1 MRKARKATRKTKRK
15 PRLGMWKR
23 KTRKGIRG
31 KGDYNGR
38 EGKEDSKEKKGY
50 LRLITQLP
58 RQVCWTHFFLYTGI
72 CIPAIATLSSQVGAM
87 SKPLNTV

>member
-58 RQVCWTHFFLYTGI
+58 RQVCWTHFFY
-72 CIPAIATLSSQVGAM
+72 IPVFAFQQLQHCRARWEQ
-87 SKPLNTV
+87 